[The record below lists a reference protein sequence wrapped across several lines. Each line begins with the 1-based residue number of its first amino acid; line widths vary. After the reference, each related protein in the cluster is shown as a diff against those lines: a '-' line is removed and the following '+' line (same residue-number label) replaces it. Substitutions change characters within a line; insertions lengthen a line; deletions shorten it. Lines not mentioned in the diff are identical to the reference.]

1 MKVFSTNSLKIH
13 VLIVPRPVKEEE
25 WKGAPAVAALA
36 GEGVSRAL
44 SSLARELVIHLLS
57 FFK

>member
-25 WKGAPAVAALA
+25 WTGAPAVAALA

-44 SSLARELVIHLLS
+44 SSLAREFVIHLVS